1 LKSPTLIVG
10 LMGLAVA
17 IFWFS
22 WGGWLTGARQD
33 QLTALPPPPAQ
44 RIASSSPSHGTVS
57 GPLAP
62 AIHPIRIQGGMQM
75 KAQDPT
81 SWLWVSEE
89 GKLLTEA
96 EIAAQ
101 SGGVVRSVLVRGVR
115 QLEGSGV
122 IWGGTPRETPLILP
136 EPSMPS
142 IPYEAPQATHELP
155 TEEFKSNGVDI
166 LKTPPSLL

>member
-1 LKSPTLIVG
+1 
-10 LMGLAVA
+10 
-17 IFWFS
+17 
-22 WGGWLTGARQD
+22 
-33 QLTALPPPPAQ
+33 
-44 RIASSSPSHGTVS
+44 
-57 GPLAP
+57 
-62 AIHPIRIQGGMQM
+62 MQM

-96 EIAAQ
+96 EIAAH

-122 IWGGTPRETPLILP
+122 IWGGTPREMPRETPPLLP
-136 EPSMPS
+136 APSVPYV
-142 IPYEAPQATHELP
+142 PYEAPQRTPELP
-155 TEEFKSNGVDI
+155 TEEFKSNAVDI

>member
-1 LKSPTLIVG
+1 
-10 LMGLAVA
+10 
-17 IFWFS
+17 
-22 WGGWLTGARQD
+22 
-33 QLTALPPPPAQ
+33 
-44 RIASSSPSHGTVS
+44 
-57 GPLAP
+57 
-62 AIHPIRIQGGMQM
+62 M

-96 EIAAQ
+96 EIAAH

-122 IWGGTPRETPLILP
+122 IWGGTPNTTPPLLP
-136 EPSMPS
+136 EPSVPYV
-142 IPYEAPQATHELP
+142 PYEAPQASHQLP
-155 TEEFKSNGVDI
+155 TEEYKGNGVDI